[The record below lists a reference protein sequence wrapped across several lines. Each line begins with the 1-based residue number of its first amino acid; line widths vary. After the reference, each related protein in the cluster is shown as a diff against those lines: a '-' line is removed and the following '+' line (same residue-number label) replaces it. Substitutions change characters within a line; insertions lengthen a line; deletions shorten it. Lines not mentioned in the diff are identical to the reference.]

1 MTGVLSGMIGSMK
14 GATAPKTAPTSL
26 SAIPVNTSVAISF
39 TAPSDDGGSPIT
51 NYEYSFNNSS
61 WTALSPADATS
72 PVTVSGL
79 TQNTAYSIYLRAVN
93 AVGSGPASSAVS
105 FTTEG
110 VPTGAVT
117 INSVTTGI
125 TTATVTFSVAAGGGA
140 VTGYDLYITN
150 ATNAWNAT
158 TASPISV
165 TGLSAYSS
173 YDFYVRTKNAYGVG
187 PQSAPFTKSTINVPT
202 TTINAVNNVNQS
214 RGTFNATISANGSS
228 TTVYFQY
235 NTNNNF
241 AAYTEVNAGTVT
253 TQSAAVSYT
262 QTGLSTSAG
271 VNGGGVSYYVRVAA
285 VNSAGT
291 TYSGVTS
298 FNTWGLRAYSQ
309 RTVGTHN
316 MTVPTVSGLVPA
328 SLPEVYIIGSGGG
341 GGYTGSGGGAGG
353 LVVRTNAA
361 FTAADGYM
369 TIVIGA
375 PGAGGYNLMDGNTG
389 TFNGVGGGYCQL
401 YGNQF
406 SSLVAGGGGGGAY
419 EGYGGNVG
427 SGDNPAYTG
436 GNYAV
441 YISGKT
447 TYKAGGGG
455 AGNDGNGGNGVATA
469 TGNVVSGNG
478 GPGNGFWGNAG
489 GGGGGDRNT
498 PGANG
503 SPYNV
508 GAGGIGGAGT
518 FENGSAGAVGQVY
531 FTYYGP

>member
-1 MTGVLSGMIGSMK
+1 MK

-26 SAIPVNTSVAISF
+26 SAVASSTSVAISF
-39 TAPSDDGGSPIT
+39 TAPSDDGGSAIT

-72 PVTVSGL
+72 PITISGL
-79 TQNTAYSIYLRAVN
+79 SGFTSYSVYLRAVN
-93 AVGSGPASSAVS
+93 IVGSGPASSAVS
-105 FTTEG
+105 FTT
-110 VPTGAVT
+110 
-117 INSVTTGI
+117 
-125 TTATVTFSVAAGGGA
+125 FAA
-140 VTGYDLYITN
+140 
-150 ATNAWNAT
+150 
-158 TASPISV
+158 
-165 TGLSAYSS
+165 
-173 YDFYVRTKNAYGVG
+173 
-187 PQSAPFTKSTINVPT
+187 PT

-228 TTVYFQY
+228 TAVYFQY
-235 NTNNNF
+235 NTTNSF
-241 AAYTEVNAGTVT
+241 AALSSEAAVATVT

-271 VNGGGVSYYVRVAA
+271 VDGGGVGYYVRVVA

-298 FNTWGLRAYSQ
+298 FNTWGLRAYST
-309 RTVGTHN
+309 RTPGVHN
-316 MTVPTVSGLVPA
+316 MTVPTVSGLVPHP
-328 SLPEVYIIGSGGG
+328 LPEVYIIGSGGG

-353 LVVRTNAA
+353 YVARTNVA

-369 TIVIGA
+369 TIVVQN
-375 PGAGGYNLMDGNTG
+375 PGAGGYNLQDGNTG
-389 TFNGVGGGYCQL
+389 TFNGAPGGYCQL
-401 YGNQF
+401 YGSQF

-441 YISGKT
+441 YIVGKS
-447 TYKAGGGG
+447 TYKAAGGG

-489 GGGGGDRNT
+489 GGGGGDRHT
-498 PGANG
+498 QGANG

-508 GAGGIGGAGT
+508 GAGGAGGDGVFA
-518 FENGSAGAVGQVY
+518 NGSPGVVGQVY

>member
-1 MTGVLSGMIGSMK
+1 MAGILSGLIGSMK

-61 WTALSPADATS
+61 WTALSPADAVS
-72 PVTVSGL
+72 PITVSGL
-79 TQNTAYSIYLRAVN
+79 TQNTGYSIYLRAVN
-93 AVGSGPASSAVS
+93 AIGSGPASSVLS

-110 VPTGAVT
+110 VPTGTAT
-117 INSVTTGI
+117 ISSVTTGI

-140 VTGYDLYITN
+140 ITGYDLYITN
-150 ATNAWNAT
+150 STNAWNAT

-173 YDFYVRTKNAYGVG
+173 YDFYVRAKNAYGIG
-187 PQSAPFTKSTINVPT
+187 PQSAPFTASTINVPA
-202 TTINAVNNVNQS
+202 TTINAVTNFNQS
-214 RGTFNATISANGSS
+214 RGTFNATVSANGSS

-241 AAYTEVNAGTVT
+241 AAYTQVTAGTVT

-271 VNGGGVSYYVRVAA
+271 VNGGGVTYYVRAVA

-291 TYSGVTS
+291 TYSSVTS
-298 FNTWGLRAYSQ
+298 FNTWGLREYSS
-309 RTVGTHN
+309 RTPGTHN
-316 MTVPTVSGLVPA
+316 TTVPTVSGLVPA
-328 SLPEVYIIGSGGG
+328 PLPTVAVVGSGGG
-341 GGYTGSGGGAGG
+341 GAWAGSGGGAGG
-353 LVVRTNAA
+353 LVYRTNVA

-369 TIVIGA
+369 TIVVGS
-375 PGAGGYNLMDGNTG
+375 PGAGGVNLQDGNTAN
-389 TFNGVGGGYCQL
+389 FNGATGGYCQL

-406 SSLVAGGGGGGAY
+406 SSLLAGGGGGGAY
-419 EGYGGNVG
+419 EGPGGNVG

-441 YISGKT
+441 YTSGKS

-455 AGNDGNGGNGVATA
+455 AGNDGNGGNGSAPSSNA
-469 TGNVVSGNG
+469 TGGAG

-489 GGGGGDRNT
+489 GGGGGNNAT
-498 PGANG
+498 QGANG

-508 GAGGIGGAGT
+508 GADGAG
-518 FENGSAGAVGQVY
+518 GMGIIGDGIAGTVGQVY